1 MLAEK
6 YSYKSSWELER
17 EEHIR
22 LQREKEE
29 QRRKS
34 REQAKQDRN
43 LLLRKYVSIT
53 SVLVLATYGA
63 VVFRSE
69 AFASAGRELVIMKQ
83 QEKALRANIDELK
96 IEVEELKG
104 PNRIIRLAEQNL
116 GMHVSRE
123 NIYVVAK

>member
-29 QRRKS
+29 QRRRS
-34 REQAKQDRN
+34 REQAKQERN

>member
-6 YSYKSSWELER
+6 YSYKSPWELER
-17 EEHIR
+17 EDYLR
-22 LQREKEE
+22 QQREKEE
-29 QRRKS
+29 QRRKLK
-34 REQAKQDRN
+34 EQAKQERN
-43 LLLRKYVSIT
+43 LLLRKYVSVT

-69 AFASAGRELVIMKQ
+69 AFASVGRELVVMKQ

>member
-6 YSYKSSWELER
+6 HKYKSQWELER
-17 EEHIR
+17 EESIR
-22 LQREKEE
+22 IQREKDEK
-29 QRRKS
+29 RK
-34 REQAKQDRN
+34 QAKEKARKAHN
-43 LLLRKYVSIT
+43 LLLRQYVSIT
-53 SVLVLATYGA
+53 SLLVLATYGA

-69 AFASAGRELVIMKQ
+69 AVASLGRELIVMKQ

-123 NIYVVAK
+123 NIYLVAK